1 MEIIFLIGWE
11 VVYLSLTTYYYKHNK
26 VSIYLFQYI
35 IILSF
40 IIISAEVSHQSNE
53 SLIIIDKMYMEYVTY
68 YYEDIKQPKTKI
80 IYLVSE

>member
-1 MEIIFLIGWE
+1 LEIIFLIGWE

-35 IILSF
+35 ILSF

-68 YYEDIKQPKTKI
+68 Y
-80 IYLVSE
+80 

>member
-26 VSIYLFQYI
+26 VSIYLFQY

>member
-1 MEIIFLIGWE
+1 LEIIFLIGWE

-26 VSIYLFQYI
+26 VSIYLFQH

-53 SLIIIDKMYMEYVTY
+53 SLIIIDKMYMAHVTY
-68 YYEDIKQPKTKI
+68 Y
-80 IYLVSE
+80 

>member
-1 MEIIFLIGWE
+1 LEIIFLIGWE

-26 VSIYLFQYI
+26 VSIYLFLY

-53 SLIIIDKMYMEYVTY
+53 SLIIIDKMYMAHVTY
-68 YYEDIKQPKTKI
+68 Y
-80 IYLVSE
+80 

>member
-1 MEIIFLIGWE
+1 LEIIFLIGWE

-26 VSIYLFQYI
+26 VSIYLFLY

-68 YYEDIKQPKTKI
+68 Y
-80 IYLVSE
+80 

>member
-1 MEIIFLIGWE
+1 LEIIFLIGWE

-26 VSIYLFQYI
+26 VSIYLFQY

>member
-1 MEIIFLIGWE
+1 LEIIFLIGWE

-35 IILSF
+35 ILSF

-53 SLIIIDKMYMEYVTY
+53 RLIIIDKMYMAHVTY
-68 YYEDIKQPKTKI
+68 Y
-80 IYLVSE
+80 

>member
-1 MEIIFLIGWE
+1 LEIIFLIGWE

-35 IILSF
+35 ILSF
-40 IIISAEVSHQSNE
+40 IIISTEVSHQSNE

-68 YYEDIKQPKTKI
+68 Y
-80 IYLVSE
+80 